1 MFSIVSHINEWF
13 VSIRL
18 SVSLSVWLSVSLC
31 CMNKFLFC
39 FLCFSFSYRF
49 SFSSH
54 LWFPFS
60 SFYLMNIFL
69 AHTCSHAHSR
79 TLTYKWLHVSSY
91 DFYVLLR
98 KEVCEESY
106 SSDCIISYLIQLD
119 KITIIILLLWYYL
132 DAITVHWI
140 IIIWNESIY
149 ISSCLILSHL
159 VLSCLD
165 WSWLVLLF

>member
-1 MFSIVSHINEWF
+1 MSSCYIIISYHIISSFLLCLLRISSPLYTIQLYFNWTLFNFILFDWIRFIILFSIVSRINEWF

-106 SSDCIISYLIQLD
+106 SSDCIISYLI
-119 KITIIILLLWYYL
+119 
-132 DAITVHWI
+132 
-140 IIIWNESIY
+140 
-149 ISSCLILSHL
+149 
-159 VLSCLD
+159 
-165 WSWLVLLF
+165 